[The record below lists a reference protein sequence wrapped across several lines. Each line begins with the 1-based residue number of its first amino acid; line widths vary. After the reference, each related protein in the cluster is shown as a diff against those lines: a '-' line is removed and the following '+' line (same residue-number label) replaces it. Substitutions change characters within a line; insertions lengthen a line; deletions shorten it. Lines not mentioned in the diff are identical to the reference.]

1 MNYSKS
7 LSHGSALRL
16 LKHKF
21 HSVGKRCS
29 PSGSVLPIGI
39 QMRLSLMLD
48 HFNSSLLWSFK
59 WNYKPLSFIGL

>member
-39 QMRLSLMLD
+39 QMRLSLML
-48 HFNSSLLWSFK
+48 
-59 WNYKPLSFIGL
+59 